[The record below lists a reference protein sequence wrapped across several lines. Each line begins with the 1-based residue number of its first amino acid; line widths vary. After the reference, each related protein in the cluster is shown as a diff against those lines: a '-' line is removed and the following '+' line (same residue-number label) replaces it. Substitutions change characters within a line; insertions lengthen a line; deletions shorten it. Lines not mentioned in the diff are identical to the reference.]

1 LAAGVAGAALSGVPS
16 ISITIARREDILAST
31 RAVGRA
37 VLPRTQ
43 SGVALFFAGGIAH
56 VVISLGWGIVLA
68 RALPRQRT
76 ISAAVVAGLGIAALD
91 LGVIG
96 RRLPTIRALEPFPQV
111 LDHVAYGAVV
121 GAVLS
126 RRRSAQQADGRGGA
140 GSRS

>member
-1 LAAGVAGAALSGVPS
+1 VPS
-16 ISITIARREDILAST
+16 ISITIARREDILGST

-37 VLPRTQ
+37 VLPR
-43 SGVALFFAGGIAH
+43 SENGLVLFLAGGVAH

-68 RALPRQRT
+68 RALPRRQT
-76 ISAAVVAGLGIAALD
+76 VMAALMAGLGIAALD

-111 LDHVAYGAVV
+111 LDHLAYGAVV

-126 RRRSAQQADGRGGA
+126 RRRSARPADGPGGA